1 VGVLAAAGLVAL
13 DTMIER
19 LAEDHAN
26 AGALARGLAE
36 FAAVELDPDLIQ
48 TNIVRF
54 GIPSGRG
61 VEIAAELRR
70 EGVLINS
77 GASELRMVTHYGI
90 TASDITATVEAMRA
104 ALAAVGLEPF
114 AVPAAG

>member
-1 VGVLAAAGLVAL
+1 
-13 DTMIER
+13 MIER

-26 AGALARGLAE
+26 AGALAHGLAG
-36 FAAVELDPDLIQ
+36 FDAVELDPDLIQ

-61 VEIAAELRR
+61 AEIAAELRR
-70 EGVLINS
+70 AGVLINS

-90 TASDITATVEAMRA
+90 TAQDITATIEAMRA
-104 ALAAVGLEPF
+104 ALAAVGLERV